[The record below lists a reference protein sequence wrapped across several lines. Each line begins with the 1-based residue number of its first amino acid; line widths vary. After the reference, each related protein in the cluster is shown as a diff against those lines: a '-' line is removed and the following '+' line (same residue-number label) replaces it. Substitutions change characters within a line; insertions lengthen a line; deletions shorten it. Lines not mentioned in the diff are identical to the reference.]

1 MKVDG
6 LLFYMKKTTKKLFF
20 MLQMILMLEVHILRR

>member
-6 LLFYMKKTTKKLFF
+6 LLLYMKKTRKKVIF
-20 MLQMILMLEVHILRR
+20 MLQMILMLEVNILRR